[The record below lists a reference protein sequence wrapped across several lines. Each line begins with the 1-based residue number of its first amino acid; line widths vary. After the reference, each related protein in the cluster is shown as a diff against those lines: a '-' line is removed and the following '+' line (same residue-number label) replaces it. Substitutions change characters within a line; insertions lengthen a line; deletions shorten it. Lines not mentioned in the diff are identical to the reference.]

1 MRVIMK
7 GLTFYLVD
15 VFAEEKYA
23 GNQLAVVRN
32 AGALSSAQ
40 MQRIA
45 NEMHFSETAFIISD
59 EKRNG
64 GYDVRIFTPARE
76 MPFAGHPTLGT
87 AYVIRHSLVNE
98 DVDKVALNLKVGQIP
113 VTFEKEEDQ
122 EILWMK
128 QVPPVFGKTYDA
140 ADISQ
145 MLNLSLEDIDNKYPA
160 QEVSTGVP
168 FVIVPLKTL
177 NAVKRVRIDK
187 DKHLELARETQ
198 AETLVFSPETYKKEN
213 TLNARVFVD
222 LHGIPEDPAAG
233 SANGCLAAY
242 LSKYRYFG
250 DDAVS
255 ARVEQ
260 GYEIGRPSLLR
271 IRAEKREG
279 EIQVHVGGKVV
290 MVANGEL
297 T

>member
-1 MRVIMK
+1 
-7 GLTFYLVD
+7 
-15 VFAEEKYA
+15 
-23 GNQLAVVRN
+23 
-32 AGALSSAQ
+32 

-45 NEMHFSETAFIISD
+45 NEMHFSETAFILSD

-87 AYVIRHSLVNE
+87 AYVIRHSLFSEN
-98 DVDKVALNLKVGQIP
+98 VDKVVLNLKVGQIP
-113 VTFEKEEDQ
+113 VTFEKEEN
-122 EILWMK
+122 EELLWMK
-128 QVPPVFGKTYDA
+128 QIPPVFGKTYDA

-145 MLNLSLEDIDNKYPA
+145 MLNLSLEDIDNKYPV

-177 NAVKRVRIDK
+177 NAAKRVRIDK
-187 DKHLELARETQ
+187 DKHLELTRETQ

-233 SANGCLAAY
+233 SANGCLAGY
-242 LSKYRYFG
+242 LSRYRYFG
-250 DDAVS
+250 EDSVS

-271 IRAEKREG
+271 IKAENREG